1 MNKKALKIAL
11 IAMSLIALGALT
23 VPFIGSLSSTSK
35 SVENAAQLGVA
46 IELDELAPGTYI
58 EKASEYSRYIALR
71 DFDGEVYVYM
81 VRYYSD
87 AYRIADIY
95 WDRPSMRCVL
105 FGPDASGNRLVE
117 GGKIRCHDSEMSDW
131 SRRES
136 VWDYSGKSMGE
147 RTEDMP
153 EAEYEV
159 REGML
164 MISDSFWPLTDI
176 PPDDT

>member
-1 MNKKALKIAL
+1 
-11 IAMSLIALGALT
+11 MSLIALGALT
-23 VPFIGSLSSTSK
+23 VPFLGSLGPTSQ
-35 SVENAAQLGVA
+35 SVENAAQLGLA
-46 IELDELAPGTYI
+46 IELDELAPGTYL
-58 EKASEYSRYIALR
+58 EKASEYSRYITLR
-71 DFDGEVYVYM
+71 DFDGEVYVFM

-87 AYRIADIY
+87 AYWIAEFS
-95 WDRPSMRCVL
+95 WDRPFMGCVR

-147 RTEDMP
+147 RSEDMP

-159 REGML
+159 RDGML
-164 MISDSFWPLTDI
+164 MIKDSFWPLTDI
-176 PPDDT
+176 SPDNA

>member
-1 MNKKALKIAL
+1 
-11 IAMSLIALGALT
+11 MSVSAVAALT
-23 VPFIGSLSSTSK
+23 VPFFGSLSPTSQ
-35 SVENAAQLGVA
+35 SVENAAQHGIA
-46 IELDELAPGTYI
+46 IELDELAPGTYV

-95 WDRPSMRCVL
+95 WDRPSTRCVR

-117 GGKIRCHDSEMSDW
+117 GGRIRCHDSEMSDW

-136 VWDYSGKSMGE
+136 VWEYSGRSMGE

-153 EAEYEV
+153 ETEYEV

-164 MISDSFWPLTDI
+164 IIKGSFWPLTDI
-176 PPDDT
+176 SPDDA